1 MRTALRVGRSP
12 WWELVRIFLTLGAL
26 SPSGPGLTGVLQT
39 EVQEKR
45 GWLSQARFVEGVALV
60 NMLPGPG
67 GAQLRPYL
75 EKILPRQRGV
85 EGLDWGFRLFCH
97 PSSA

>member
-1 MRTALRVGRSP
+1 VAEVLSELPLQVAHDPTDVVYRALRAKLGVTVAGDVPMREQRANP
-12 WWELVRIFLTLGAL
+12 VVRNADAVRQDGVR
-26 SPSGPGLTGVLQT
+26 PS
-39 EVQEKR
+39 
-45 GWLSQARFVEGVALV
+45 
-60 NMLPGPG
+60 
-67 GAQLRPYL
+67 L